1 VTRCSNSPRSSAP
14 EEPRLDVEPRRHT
27 KVLMPCVDPI
37 DETDDLPEG
46 YRSTLDVVA
55 LPETTTHQRGRFDPD
70 SGFTFSKMGLLVR
83 TGASFHIEVAT
94 RSLDNA
100 LIRWDNTG
108 SIDPAS
114 PLRLQNCQGSR
125 TWLVYPGGVWT
136 IEPACVTLLVLTDTA
151 RPQPMCPA
159 FQGRTEP
166 SRVAPSPT
174 TPFPRCRTL
183 AGRPTRD
190 PPTLSLSR
198 QVGAAIGLPNPGG
211 QTDEEVPCQLRRRL
225 EQLVEPGAVER

>member
-1 VTRCSNSPRSSAP
+1 MSWLSPKRQPISA
-14 EEPRLDVEPRRHT
+14 
-27 KVLMPCVDPI
+27 
-37 DETDDLPEG
+37 
-46 YRSTLDVVA
+46 A
-55 LPETTTHQRGRFDPD
+55 RFDPD
-70 SGFTFSKMGLLVR
+70 SGFTFLQDRAPR
-83 TGASFHIEVAT
+83 TNGASFRIEVAT

-100 LIRWDNTG
+100 WIRWDNTG

-159 FQGRTEP
+159 FQGSTEP

-183 AGRPTRD
+183 GGRPTRD

>member
-1 VTRCSNSPRSSAP
+1 MQVLCLVLTPSTKQTISPRAIAQ
-14 EEPRLDVEPRRHT
+14 RLMSWLSPKRQ
-27 KVLMPCVDPI
+27 PI
-37 DETDDLPEG
+37 IAAALTLTLGSHSPNTNEG
-46 YRSTLDVVA
+46 LISYRSRHA
-55 LPETTTHQRGRFDPD
+55 IAPQRIDP
-70 SGFTFSKMGLLVR
+70 
-83 TGASFHIEVAT
+83 
-94 RSLDNA
+94 
-100 LIRWDNTG
+100 WDNTG

-159 FQGRTEP
+159 FQGSTEP

-174 TPFPRCRTL
+174 TPFPMCRTL
-183 AGRPTRD
+183 GGRPTRD

-211 QTDEEVPCQLRRRL
+211 QTDEEVPGHLRRRL
-225 EQLVEPGAVER
+225 E